1 MHSLKRPPPGDVALA
16 RPEAGARPT
25 AAGRSIGPVASAAA
39 LAPPATGPGRLPQ
52 RVELTYALGTDR
64 SAGPVHHPLFAL
76 LDALHR
82 GGSVSSAAGALGLS
96 YRHVWGEL
104 RRWELQLDRSLVVWS
119 KGQRATLTPFGEKL
133 LWAERRA
140 QARLAPQIEAL
151 QMELERAFA
160 DAFDDRVHVLGVC
173 ASHDQALPQLREL
186 ALAEQLHLDLEFAGS
201 LDALQ
206 ALDAGRCQLAGFHV
220 MDGAPRGSASARA
233 YRARLKPGL
242 HKLIGFAQRS
252 QGLMVAP
259 GNPKQLRSLHDLA
272 RTDLRWVGRAEGTG
286 TRILLEDLAQR
297 AGVAAPQ
304 HYALE
309 EPSHGAAAQAVASG
323 AADAA
328 FGLQAAAAAA
338 GLDFVPLA
346 RERYFLVTLKQ
357 TLEQPPVRRLVA
369 LLGSTAWSQTLA
381 ALPGYQ
387 ATEPGAVLSL
397 TKALPWWT
405 YRKAR

>member
-82 GGSVSSAAGALGLS
+82 GGSVSSAAGSLGLS

-252 QGLMVAP
+252 QGLMVTT
-259 GNPKQLRSLHDLA
+259 GNPLGIDSIGALA
-272 RTDLRWVGRAEGTG
+272 RDGLRWVGRPEGTG
-286 TRILLEDLAQR
+286 TRVLQEELAEA
-297 AGVAAPQ
+297 AGLRLPRRF
-304 HYALE
+304 ALV
-309 EPSHGAAAQAVASG
+309 EPSHLAAAQAVASG
-323 AADAA
+323 AADVA
-328 FGLQAAAAAA
+328 FGLEAAARAC

-346 RERYFLVTLKQ
+346 QERYFLVTLKSS
-357 TLEQPPVRRLVA
+357 LELPALRRLIA
-369 LLGSTAWSQTLA
+369 LLGSPAWTHTLA
-381 ALPGYQ
+381 TLPGYR
-387 ATEPGAVLSL
+387 ASDPGAVLPL
-397 TKALPWWT
+397 TKVLPWWT
-405 YRKAR
+405 YRSRH

>member
-82 GGSVSSAAGALGLS
+82 GGSVSSAARALGLS

-252 QGLMVAP
+252 QGLMVTT
-259 GNPKQLRSLHDLA
+259 GNPLGIDSIGALA
-272 RTDLRWVGRAEGTG
+272 RDGLRWVGRPEGTG
-286 TRILLEDLAQR
+286 TRVLQEELAEA
-297 AGVAAPQ
+297 AGLRLPRRF
-304 HYALE
+304 ALV
-309 EPSHGAAAQAVASG
+309 EPSHLAAAQAVASG
-323 AADAA
+323 AADVA
-328 FGLQAAAAAA
+328 FGLEAAARAC

-346 RERYFLVTLKQ
+346 QERYFLVTLKSS
-357 TLEQPPVRRLVA
+357 LELPALRRLIA
-369 LLGSTAWSQTLA
+369 LLGSPAWTHTLA
-381 ALPGYQ
+381 TLPGYR
-387 ATEPGAVLSL
+387 ASDPGAVLPL
-397 TKALPWWT
+397 TKVLPWWT
-405 YRKAR
+405 YRSRH

>member
-252 QGLMVAP
+252 QGLMVTT
-259 GNPKQLRSLHDLA
+259 GNPLGIDSIGALA
-272 RTDLRWVGRAEGTG
+272 RDGLRWVGRPEGTG
-286 TRILLEDLAQR
+286 TRVLQEELAEA
-297 AGVAAPQ
+297 AGLRLPRRF
-304 HYALE
+304 ALV
-309 EPSHGAAAQAVASG
+309 EPSHLAAAQAVASG
-323 AADAA
+323 AADVA
-328 FGLQAAAAAA
+328 FGLEAAARACS
-338 GLDFVPLA
+338 LDFVPLA
-346 RERYFLVTLKQ
+346 QERYFLVTLKSS
-357 TLEQPPVRRLVA
+357 LELPALRRLIA
-369 LLGSTAWSQTLA
+369 LLGSPAWTHTLA
-381 ALPGYQ
+381 TLPGYR
-387 ATEPGAVLSL
+387 ASDPGAVLPL
-397 TKALPWWT
+397 TKVLPWWT
-405 YRKAR
+405 YRSRH